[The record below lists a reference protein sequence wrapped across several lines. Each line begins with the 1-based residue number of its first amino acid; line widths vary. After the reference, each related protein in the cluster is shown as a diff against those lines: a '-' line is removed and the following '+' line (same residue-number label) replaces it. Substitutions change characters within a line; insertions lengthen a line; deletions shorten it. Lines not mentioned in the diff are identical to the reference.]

1 MTAVKSTSSVLER
14 LAESRELV
22 EPSMRAAVEGLDE
35 HSRLVASYH
44 LGWCDEQGNPRQASG
59 GKGIRSCLTLMVAD
73 AVAGSP
79 EPGVPGGV
87 AVELVHNFSLIH
99 DDLMD
104 RDTERRHRPTV
115 WAIWGDATAVL
126 VGDAL
131 ASLADE
137 VLSECQSPH
146 AQRAGH
152 ALAIAT
158 RELIRGQV
166 LDVAFESRD
175 DVGVSECFRM
185 AAGKTGSLL
194 GVAAQLGAILGGAGQ
209 PACEAFRR
217 YGWELGLAFQL
228 IDDLLGIWGVP
239 ERTGKP
245 VFSDLRAHKKTLP
258 VVWAMENGGDAG
270 RELADWL
277 ATSSAPTEADLQ
289 HAAGL
294 VERAG
299 GRTWAVAEATNRMR
313 QARGA
318 LNSVFDG
325 DFAAPAIASGAREQ
339 FDELA
344 QFVVARQL

>member
-1 MTAVKSTSSVLER
+1 MTAVRNGDGVLDL
-14 LAESRELV
+14 LARSRELV
-22 EPSMRAAVEGLDE
+22 EPSLRAAVARLDA

-44 LGWCDEQGNPRQASG
+44 LGWCDEHGRPVDASG
-59 GKGIRSCLTLMVAD
+59 GKAIRPALTLLVSE

-79 EPGVPGGV
+79 EPGIPGGV
-87 AVELVHNFSLIH
+87 AVELVHNFSLVH

-104 RDTERRHRPTV
+104 RDTQRRHRRTV
-115 WAIWGDATAVL
+115 WTIWGDATAVL

-137 VLSECQSPH
+137 VLGEADSPH
-146 AQRAGH
+146 ALRAGQ
-152 ALAIAT
+152 ALAVAT

-175 DVGVSECFRM
+175 DVGLAECLDM
-185 AAGKTGSLL
+185 AAGKTSSLL
-194 GVAAQLGAILGGAGQ
+194 GLAAQLGAILGGADE
-209 PACEAFRR
+209 PAIEAFRS

-228 IDDLLGIWGVP
+228 VDDVLGIWGSP

-245 VFSDLRAHKKTLP
+245 VHSDLLARKKTMP
-258 VVWAMENGGDAG
+258 VVWSLENGGDAG
-270 RELADWL
+270 RELAAWL
-277 ATSSAPTEADLQ
+277 ADATSPTEADLR

-299 GRTWAVAEATNRMR
+299 GRDWAVTEARER
-313 QARGA
+313 IRRAGGA
-318 LNSVFDG
+318 LAGAGVE
-325 DFAAPAIASGAREQ
+325 PANREQ

-344 QFVVARQL
+344 RFVVERQL